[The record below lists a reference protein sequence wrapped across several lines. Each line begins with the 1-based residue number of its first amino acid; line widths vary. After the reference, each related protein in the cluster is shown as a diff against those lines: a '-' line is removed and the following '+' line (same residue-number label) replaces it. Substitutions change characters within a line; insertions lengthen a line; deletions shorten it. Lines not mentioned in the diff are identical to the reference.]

1 MKARSSSSSGT
12 PGATKRYASPVR
24 TISQRE
30 LRNDNAAI
38 IRGIESGESY
48 TVTKRGVPVAR
59 LIPYEDAS
67 SLRCVRSAQRRLRFS
82 DLARVTAQTPT
93 QAILDEIRGER

>member
-1 MKARSSSSSGT
+1 M
-12 PGATKRYASPVR
+12 R

-48 TVTKRGVPVAR
+48 TVTRRGVPVAR
-59 LIPYEDAS
+59 LTPYDDAS
-67 SLRCVRSAQRRLRFS
+67 SLRCVRPARQRVRYS
-82 DLARVTAQTPT
+82 DLARVTARTST